1 MINVLNYCSKNKPNK
16 FIFISSTDVYQLNNK
31 TQITELTNPKPL
43 NFYGLCKILS
53 ENCVNT
59 YGEIFQFDVTVL
71 RIGPI
76 YGPGMSRKLS
86 IWGLLKNIWNE
97 EAVVITNPK
106 NILGLISSKDA
117 ALAIINSINGAAGL
131 YNIVGSKL
139 TIEDFLKN
147 VARIYN
153 KKTFSF
159 SLINKM
165 EIDINLNFN
174 MYKAEKYISWKP
186 SHIDKEI
193 LLEMS
198 NEFSG

>member
-1 MINVLNYCSKNKPNK
+1 
-16 FIFISSTDVYQLNNK
+16 
-31 TQITELTNPKPL
+31 
-43 NFYGLCKILS
+43 
-53 ENCVNT
+53 
-59 YGEIFQFDVTVL
+59 
-71 RIGPI
+71 
-76 YGPGMSRKLS
+76 
-86 IWGLLKNIWNE
+86 
-97 EAVVITNPK
+97 
-106 NILGLISSKDA
+106 
-117 ALAIINSINGAAGL
+117 
-131 YNIVGSKL
+131 
-139 TIEDFLKN
+139 